1 MPVNSFLD
9 RGHYGRCLALHWC
22 CLPHHKSQRRLHKN
36 GLFHILS
43 NRAFGW
49 VGDHAYGLYL
59 WHWPLLIFYLALR
72 DREAVCVRG
81 GAVIF
86 VTAVVLA
93 VVMHQFIEKPLNTLG
108 QRKRGPVLDWV
119 SLGGGITA
127 AAVGVLLAF
136 PYLPKDGDRVA
147 NSLDFDQ
154 TTHP

>member
-36 GLFHILS
+36 GLFRTSCRTGPL
-43 NRAFGW
+43 A
-49 VGDHAYGLYL
+49 GLAIMHTVYL

-72 DREAVCVRG
+72 DREAVGVRG

-108 QRKRGPVLDWV
+108 QRKR
-119 SLGGGITA
+119 
-127 AAVGVLLAF
+127 
-136 PYLPKDGDRVA
+136 
-147 NSLDFDQ
+147 
-154 TTHP
+154 